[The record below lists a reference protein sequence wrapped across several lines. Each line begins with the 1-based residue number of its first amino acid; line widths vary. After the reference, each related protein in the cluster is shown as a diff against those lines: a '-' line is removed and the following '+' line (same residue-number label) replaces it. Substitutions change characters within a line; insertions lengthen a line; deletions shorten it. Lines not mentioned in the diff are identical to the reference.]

1 MRRPVGQDHKE
12 DTVSKMQILLRLAT
26 VAAGVLMIAF
36 AASNAAADI
45 LDDWA
50 NVKAPPPPEL
60 KAVTLDGATT
70 AIIIMDMNQIQCAQE
85 TRCSA
90 TGPAIKRLHDGGRAA
105 GAMFWYSLP
114 GDNSKPSDV
123 DQVVKGITPREGEYE
138 RINGPDKFRGSNLED
153 KLKARNIQTAII
165 CGHSFQGVGIG
176 TGSALAVRG
185 FKVIVPVDC
194 LASNSNDPNVL
205 YLEQYSVWHLAKA
218 ANGVA
223 NRVTLTRSSMVK
235 WQ

>member
-1 MRRPVGQDHKE
+1 MLTMR
-12 DTVSKMQILLRLAT
+12 TILRR
-26 VAAGVLMIAF
+26 AAIAAAVLMIGF
-36 AASNAAADI
+36 AASSAAADI

-50 NVKAPPPPEL
+50 NVKAPPAPEA

-90 TGPAIKRLHDGGRAA
+90 TAPAIKRLHDGGRAA
-105 GAMFWYSLP
+105 GAMFWYSVP
-114 GDNSKPSDV
+114 GENSKPSDV
-123 DQVVKGITPREGEYE
+123 DQVVKGITPRDGEWE
-138 RINGPDKFRGSNLED
+138 KINGPDKFRGSNLDD
-153 KLKARNIQTAII
+153 KLKARNIKTAII

-176 TGSALAVRG
+176 TGTGLAVRG
-185 FKVIVPVDC
+185 YNVIVPVDC

-205 YLEQYSVWHLAKA
+205 YMEQYSVFHLAKA

>member
-1 MRRPVGQDHKE
+1 MLNMR
-12 DTVSKMQILLRLAT
+12 ILLRRAA
-26 VAAGVLMIAF
+26 VAAGVLVLAF

-50 NVKAPPPPEL
+50 NVKAPPAPEP

-70 AIIIMDMNQIQCAQE
+70 AIIIMDMNQTQCAEE

-90 TGPAIKRLHDGGRAA
+90 TAPAIKRLHDGGRAA

-123 DQVVKGITPREGEYE
+123 DQVVKGVTPREGEYE

-153 KLKARNIQTAII
+153 KLKARNIKTAII
-165 CGHSFQGVGIG
+165 CGHSFQGVGVG
-176 TGSALAVRG
+176 TGSGLAVRG
-185 FKVIVPVDC
+185 YKVIVPVDC
-194 LASNSNDPNVL
+194 LASNSNDPYVL
-205 YLEQYSVWHLAKA
+205 YLEQYSVWHLSKG
-218 ANGVA
+218 ANGIA

-235 WQ
+235 W

>member
-1 MRRPVGQDHKE
+1 MLNTR
-12 DTVSKMQILLRLAT
+12 ILLRRAAA
-26 VAAGVLMIAF
+26 AAGVLTLAF
-36 AASNAAADI
+36 AVSAAAADI

-70 AIIIMDMNQIQCAQE
+70 AIIIMDMNQTQCAEE

-90 TGPAIKRLHDGGRAA
+90 TGPAIKKLHDGGRTA

-114 GDNSKPSDV
+114 GDNSKPADV
-123 DQVVKGITPREGEYE
+123 DQVVKGVTPHDGEFE

-153 KLKARNIQTAII
+153 KLKARNIKTAII

-185 FKVIVPVDC
+185 YSVIVPVDC

>member
-1 MRRPVGQDHKE
+1 MRRAVGQNLKE
-12 DTVSKMQILLRLAT
+12 DTVLNMRTLLRRAA
-26 VAAGVLMIAF
+26 VAAGVLILAF
-36 AASNAAADI
+36 AASNATADI
-45 LDDWA
+45 LDDWS

-60 KAVTLDGATT
+60 KPVTLDGATT
-70 AIIIMDMNQIQCAQE
+70 AILIMDMNQIQCAQE

-90 TGPAIKRLHDGGRAA
+90 TAPAIKRLYDGGRAA

-123 DQVVKGITPREGEYE
+123 DQVGKGFTPRDGEWE

-185 FKVIVPVDC
+185 YKVIVPVDC
-194 LASNSNDPNVL
+194 LASNSNDPYVL
-205 YLEQYSVWHLAKA
+205 YLEQYSVWHLSKG
-218 ANGVA
+218 ANGIA
-223 NRVTLTRSSMVK
+223 NRVTLTRSTLVK
-235 WQ
+235 W

>member
-1 MRRPVGQDHKE
+1 MR
-12 DTVSKMQILLRLAT
+12 TFLRRAAT
-26 VAAGVLMIAF
+26 TAAVLTLAF
-36 AASNAAADI
+36 AASSASADI

-50 NVKAPPPPEL
+50 NVKAPPAPEA

-70 AIIIMDMNQIQCAQE
+70 AIIIMDMNQMQCAQE

-90 TGPAIKRLHDGGRAA
+90 TAPAIKRLVDGGRAA

-114 GDNSKPSDV
+114 GDNSKPADV
-123 DQVVKGITPREGEYE
+123 DLVVKGVTPKDGEFE

-153 KLKARNIQTAII
+153 KLKARNIKSAII

-176 TGSALAVRG
+176 TGTGLAVRG
-185 FKVIVPVDC
+185 YNVVVPVDC

-205 YLEQYSVWHLAKA
+205 FLEQYSVWHLAKA

>member
-1 MRRPVGQDHKE
+1 VLNMR
-12 DTVSKMQILLRLAT
+12 TLLRRA
-26 VAAGVLMIAF
+26 VAATGVLLLAF
-36 AASNAAADI
+36 AASAIAADI

-50 NVKAPPPPEL
+50 NVKAPPAPEA

-70 AIIIMDMNQIQCAQE
+70 AVIIMDMNQTQCAEE

-90 TGPAIKRLHDGGRAA
+90 TAPAIKRLYDEGRAA
-105 GAMFWYSLP
+105 GAMFWFSLP
-114 GDNSKPSDV
+114 GDNSKPTDV
-123 DQVVKGITPREGEYE
+123 DQVVKGVTPRDGEWE
-138 RINGPDKFRGSNLED
+138 RITGPDKFRGSHLED
-153 KLKARNIQTAII
+153 KLKARNIKTAII

-185 FKVIVPVDC
+185 YNVIVPVDC

-223 NRVTLTRSSMVK
+223 NRVTLTRSTMVA
-235 WQ
+235 W

>member
-1 MRRPVGQDHKE
+1 MFKMRNFLGAAAAAAV
-12 DTVSKMQILLRLAT
+12 LLLVFTAW
-26 VAAGVLMIAF
+26 
-36 AASNAAADI
+36 ASADI

-50 NVKAPPPPEL
+50 NVKAPPAPEA
-60 KAVTLDGATT
+60 KAVALDGATT

-90 TGPAIKRLHDGGRAA
+90 TAPAIKRLHDAGRAA

-123 DQVVKGITPREGEYE
+123 DQVVKGVTPREGEYE
-138 RINGPDKFRGSNLED
+138 RINGPDKFRMSNLDD
-153 KLKARNIQTAII
+153 KLKARGIKTAII

-176 TGSALAVRG
+176 TGTGLAVRG
-185 FKVIVPVDC
+185 YNVVVPVDC

-223 NRVTLTRSSMVK
+223 NHVTLTRSTMVK
-235 WQ
+235 FN